1 MPMEQSPVDST
12 LNIADRFAEEGAAR
26 LISDLGNPLLMP
38 PALFLTTCL
47 LLGQSLFATLQVT
60 GIAVICYSLI
70 PFLLTLFMF
79 RRGIIHSLD
88 LPLRKTRT
96 ILYTFSIVS
105 AAIASLVIYQ
115 LISTLHFFIFVLS
128 LVVLANLTISFLL
141 NLRWKVSVHSA
152 SVAVA
157 GIIYYLMFL
166 WGITEYQTIT
176 LILSLIHLLLL
187 LPVMMWA
194 RYHLSVHSLTE
205 LFGGAIAGILLTI
218 FELIIFTNIW

>member
-1 MPMEQSPVDST
+1 MEQSPVDST
-12 LNIADRFAEEGAAR
+12 LNIFDRFAEEGAAR

-38 PALFLTTCL
+38 PAVFLGASI
-47 LLGQSLFATLQVT
+47 LLGQPLFTALQVT
-60 GIAVICYSLI
+60 GIAVICYSVL

-96 ILYTFSIVS
+96 SLYAFSILS
-105 AAIASLVIYQ
+105 ATIASLIIYQ
-115 LISTLHFFIFVLS
+115 LTPTLHFFIFILS
-128 LVVLANLTISFLL
+128 LVFLTNLTISFLL

-157 GIIYYLMFL
+157 GTIYYVIFL
-166 WGITEYQTIT
+166 WGYTELHTTT

-205 LFGGAIAGILLTI
+205 LFGGAVAGVLLTI
-218 FELIIFTNIW
+218 IELIIFTNIW

>member
-1 MPMEQSPVDST
+1 MEQSPVDST
-12 LNIADRFAEEGAAR
+12 LNIFDRFAEEGSAR

-38 PALFLTTCL
+38 PAVFLGSCL
-47 LLGQSLFATLQVT
+47 LLGQSLFTTVQVT
-60 GIAVICYSLI
+60 GVAVVCYSVF

-79 RRGIIHSLD
+79 RHGVIHSLD

-96 ILYTFSIVS
+96 ILYAFSIIS
-105 AAIASLVIYQ
+105 AAIASLIVYQ
-115 LISTLHFFIFVLS
+115 LTTLHLFIYILS
-128 LVVLANLTISFLL
+128 LVVLTNLTISFLL

-157 GIIYYLMFL
+157 GTIYYLMFL

-187 LPVMMWA
+187 LPIMMWA

-205 LFGGAIAGILLTI
+205 LFGGATAGILLTI
-218 FELIIFTNIW
+218 IELIIFTNIW

>member
-1 MPMEQSPVDST
+1 
-12 LNIADRFAEEGAAR
+12 
-26 LISDLGNPLLMP
+26 
-38 PALFLTTCL
+38 
-47 LLGQSLFATLQVT
+47 
-60 GIAVICYSLI
+60 
-70 PFLLTLFMF
+70 MF

-96 ILYTFSIVS
+96 LLYAFSIVS
-105 AAIASLVIYQ
+105 AAIASLIIYQ
-115 LISTLHFFIFVLS
+115 LTSTLHLFIFVLS

-157 GIIYYLMFL
+157 GTVYYLMFL

-205 LFGGAIAGILLTI
+205 LLGGAAAGILLTI
-218 FELIIFTNIW
+218 IELIIFTNIIW

>member
-1 MPMEQSPVDST
+1 MEQSPVDST
-12 LNIADRFAEEGAAR
+12 LNIFDRFAEEGSAR

-38 PALFLTTCL
+38 PAVFLGTCL
-47 LLGQSLFATLQVT
+47 LLGQSLFTTLQVT
-60 GIAVICYSLI
+60 GIAVICYSVL

-96 ILYTFSIVS
+96 ILYAFSIVS
-105 AAIASLVIYQ
+105 ATLASLTIYQ
-115 LISTLHFFIFVLS
+115 LTPSLPFFIFILS
-128 LVVLANLTISFLL
+128 LVFLANLTISFLL

-152 SVAVA
+152 SVSVA
-157 GIIYYLMFL
+157 GTIYYLMFL
-166 WGITEYQTIT
+166 WGITEYPFLT

-187 LPVMMWA
+187 LPLIMWA

-205 LFGGAIAGILLTI
+205 LFGGATAGILLTI
-218 FELIIFTNIW
+218 IELIIFTNIW

>member
-1 MPMEQSPVDST
+1 MEPSPVDST
-12 LNIADRFAEEGAAR
+12 LNIFDRFAEEGSAR

-38 PALFLTTCL
+38 PAVLLGACL
-47 LLGQSLFATLQVT
+47 LLGQSPISTLQVI
-60 GIAVICYSLI
+60 GIAVLCYSVL
-70 PFLLTLFMF
+70 PFLLTLFLY

-96 ILYTFSIVS
+96 VLYAFSIIS
-105 AAIASLVIYQ
+105 ATIASLIIYQ
-115 LISTLHFFIFVLS
+115 LTPTLHFFIFILS
-128 LVVLANLTISFLL
+128 LVFLANLTISFLL

-157 GIIYYLMFL
+157 GTVYYLMFL
-166 WGITEYQTIT
+166 WGITEYHLIT

-187 LPVMMWA
+187 LPLMMWA

-205 LFGGAIAGILLTI
+205 LSGGTTAGILLTI
-218 FELIIFTNIW
+218 IELIIFTNLW

>member
-1 MPMEQSPVDST
+1 MPMEQAPVDST
-12 LNIADRFAEEGAAR
+12 LNIFDRFAEEGSAR

-38 PALFLTTCL
+38 PAVLLGTCL
-47 LLGQSLFATLQVT
+47 LLGQSLFTTLQIT
-60 GIAVICYSLI
+60 GIAVVCYSIL
-70 PFLLTLFMF
+70 PFLLTLFLF
-79 RRGIIHSLD
+79 RRGIIHSMD

-96 ILYTFSIVS
+96 VLYAFSIVS
-105 AAIASLVIYQ
+105 ASVASFIIYQ
-115 LISTLHFFIFVLS
+115 LTPTLHFFIFILS
-128 LVVLANLTISFLL
+128 LVFLANLSISFLL

-157 GIIYYLMFL
+157 GTVYYLMFL
-166 WGITEYQTIT
+166 WGITEYHTAT

-205 LFGGAIAGILLTI
+205 LFGGATAGILLTI
-218 FELIIFTNIW
+218 IELIIFTNIW

>member
-1 MPMEQSPVDST
+1 MEQSPVDST
-12 LNIADRFAEEGAAR
+12 LSIFDRFAEEGPAR

-38 PALFLTTCL
+38 PAVIVGACI
-47 LLGQSLFATLQVT
+47 LLGQSLITTFQVT
-60 GIAVICYSLI
+60 GTAVICYSVL
-70 PFLLTLFMF
+70 PFLLTLFLF

-96 ILYTFSIVS
+96 VLYAFSIVS

-115 LISTLHFFIFVLS
+115 LIPALHFFIFVLS
-128 LVVLANLTISFLL
+128 LIFLANLTISFLL

-157 GIIYYLMFL
+157 GTVYYIMSL
-166 WGITEYQTIT
+166 WGVTEYHFIT

-205 LFGGAIAGILLTI
+205 LFGGATAGILLTI
-218 FELIIFTNIW
+218 IELIIFTNIW